1 MVVLLV
7 ILTFAILLVGGIIL
21 ERRENRER
29 QEARVLRQP
38 AQQAVFAQDGGE
50 PRGPEAE
57 KDRNI
62 PWEDVES
69 GDGAK
74 FKSRKNWGKG
84 REG

>member
-50 PRGPEAE
+50 PIDKEKTDEA
-57 KDRNI
+57 
-62 PWEDVES
+62 VEEES
-69 GDGAK
+69 
-74 FKSRKNWGKG
+74 
-84 REG
+84 